1 MNQPRT
7 FRKRKRVPQ
16 LKEPVA
22 TGPNELYSCDI
33 TDFATLPRGCCVTLK
48 ETRIITGL
56 FERTSEYRI
65 FRGLWVRLVVTSL
78 ELVREKP
85 EVLAGPRTI
94 NQTYPMD
101 FVHDQLADGRTYGL
115 FNVIDDYNC
124 ERLGIAVGL
133 SLP

>member
-1 MNQPRT
+1 M
-7 FRKRKRVPQ
+7 
-16 LKEPVA
+16 
-22 TGPNELYSCDI
+22 
-33 TDFATLPRGCCVTLK
+33 
-48 ETRIITGL
+48 TGL

-101 FVHDQLADGRTYGL
+101 FMHDQLADGRTYGL
-115 FNVIDDYNC
+115 FNVIDDYNR